1 MFVEKSHRQ
10 GAATTMNR
18 PRRLEPDP
26 FGHGSTAAI
35 ARTRIARRF
44 YCDVLRGHEAWDAE
58 RSVNGTVS
66 FIVEGTRIDVTQ
78 NRSADIEPVVLCVSD
93 PHALAERCW
102 DAGFSVR
109 VGQDASG
116 LPALSVIDPFGRRVE
131 LVR

>member
-10 GAATTMNR
+10 GAATTVNR

-58 RSVNGTVS
+58 LR
-66 FIVEGTRIDVTQ
+66 
-78 NRSADIEPVVLCVSD
+78 EP
-93 PHALAERCW
+93 AAA
-102 DAGFSVR
+102 DAGKWAGQGLDGQGLGARVLRARLARQVR
-109 VGQDASG
+109 
-116 LPALSVIDPFGRRVE
+116 PA
-131 LVR
+131 